1 MSDPAVIDWNRIIH
15 KNVRSK
21 DMQGAGNIVAIDGDS
36 VIISTQ
42 GAQHQYKIPKS
53 HVERY
58 NGAEVF
64 LDLAVSDMSSF
75 NSDNDN
81 NIKAQTHS
89 KEAGTPFSAESSLP
103 PVTITKT
110 SSQTPM
116 IQGQEIQ
123 SKKEEGKEA
132 SEVSK
137 QQYIK
142 KEKVLA
148 NGIKQESAKVPI
160 PSVATKTIATTTTN
174 ITSSKTR
181 SYNNNKPEKTQQGA
195 ITNTAGLPG
204 QRINNDTTQKEQG
217 LGKKEET
224 ISSIREGG
232 PVKSEVTIRP
242 TQSITTTANKTSTL
256 SSKPT
261 TETQSKNN
269 MPAPPPSS
277 SLTTKTLAEPP
288 EKILSEEAEEV
299 AVQKAVTRAETE
311 ASPSMT
317 DDVKIQQ
324 QNRQKIENEVP
335 TTTTTSTIQRQENI
349 QPDVEVT
356 IKPPN
361 NIKFNPP
368 ISAENVSTAIEVGID
383 GSSAV
388 DDIRGPEEEEEEKE
402 QQYQNAF
409 HEEKIDNDNKYLINN
424 LTPFAIGIALWQQ
437 SMVYWLDIYN
447 EFATNAAQVTQY
459 WFNAFR
465 NTRIGTEQ
473 KNSETIKGE

>member
-1 MSDPAVIDWNRIIH
+1 MSDPAVIDWDRIIH

-21 DMQGAGNIVAIDGDS
+21 DLQGAGNIVAIDGDS

-53 HVERY
+53 RVEGY

-64 LDLAVSDMSSF
+64 LDIAVSDMSSF
-75 NSDNDN
+75 NTDNDN
-81 NIKAQTHS
+81 NLKAQTHS
-89 KEAGTPFSAESSLP
+89 KEAGTLSSAESSLP

-110 SSQTPM
+110 SSQRPM
-116 IQGQEIQ
+116 IQGQEVQ
-123 SKKEEGKEA
+123 SKREEGKQA

-137 QQYIK
+137 QQFIK

-148 NGIKQESAKVPI
+148 NGIKQELAKVPI
-160 PSVATKTIATTTTN
+160 PSVATKTIATTTTTTN
-174 ITSSKTR
+174 ITSSRTH

-195 ITNTAGLPG
+195 ITTTAGLPG
-204 QRINNDTTQKEQG
+204 QRVNNDTMQKEQG

-232 PVKSEVTIRP
+232 PVKSEVTVRP

-256 SSKPT
+256 SSKST
-261 TETQSKNN
+261 TETQNKNN
-269 MPAPPPSS
+269 MPAPPSS
-277 SLTTKTLAEPP
+277 FTTKTLAEPP

-299 AVQKAVTRAETE
+299 AVEKAVTRAETE
-311 ASPSMT
+311 ASSSMT
-317 DDVKIQQ
+317 DNAKIQQ
-324 QNRQKIENEVP
+324 QNQQKIENEVP
-335 TTTTTSTIQRQENI
+335 TTTSTIQRQENI
-349 QPDVEVT
+349 QPEVEVT

-361 NIKFNPP
+361 NIEFNPP

-383 GSSAV
+383 GSSAF
-388 DDIRGPEEEEEEKE
+388 DDIRGPEEEKEKE
-402 QQYQNAF
+402 QQQHQDAF
-409 HEEKIDNDNKYLINN
+409 HEEKIDNDNKYPINN

-437 SMVYWLDIYN
+437 SVVYWIDIYN
-447 EFATNAAQVTQY
+447 EFATNAAEVTQY

-473 KNSETIKGE
+473 KNSEKIKGE

>member
-1 MSDPAVIDWNRIIH
+1 MSDPAVIDWDRIIH

-21 DMQGAGNIVAIDGDS
+21 DMQGAGNVVAIDGDS

-53 HVERY
+53 HVEGY

-64 LDLAVSDMSSF
+64 LDIAVSDMSSF
-75 NSDNDN
+75 NTDNDN

-89 KEAGTPFSAESSLP
+89 KEAGMLSNAESSVLP
-103 PVTITKT
+103 VKITKT

-116 IQGQEIQ
+116 IQGQEVQ

-160 PSVATKTIATTTTN
+160 PSVATKTIVTTTTN
-174 ITSSKTR
+174 ITSSKTH

-195 ITNTAGLPG
+195 ITTTAGLPG
-204 QRINNDTTQKEQG
+204 QRVNNDTMQKEQG

-232 PVKSEVTIRP
+232 PVKSEVTVRP

-256 SSKPT
+256 PSKPT
-261 TETQSKNN
+261 TQTQSKNN

-288 EKILSEEAEEV
+288 EKILSEEAEEA
-299 AVQKAVTRAETE
+299 AVEKAVTRAETE
-311 ASPSMT
+311 ASSSMT

-324 QNRQKIENEVP
+324 QNRQEIENEVP
-335 TTTTTSTIQRQENI
+335 TTTSTIQRQENI
-349 QPDVEVT
+349 QPEVEVT

-361 NIKFNPP
+361 NIEFNPP

-388 DDIRGPEEEEEEKE
+388 DDIRGPEEKEKE
-402 QQYQNAF
+402 QQHQDAF
-409 HEEKIDNDNKYLINN
+409 HEEKIDNDNKYPINN

-437 SMVYWLDIYN
+437 SMVYWIDIYN

-473 KNSETIKGE
+473 KNSEKIKGE

>member
-1 MSDPAVIDWNRIIH
+1 MSDPAVIDWDRIIH

-21 DMQGAGNIVAIDGDS
+21 DMQGAGNVIAIDGDS

-53 HVERY
+53 HVEGY

-64 LDLAVSDMSSF
+64 LDIAVSDMSSF
-75 NSDNDN
+75 NTDNDN

-89 KEAGTPFSAESSLP
+89 KEAGTLSNAESSVLP
-103 PVTITKT
+103 VKITKT

-116 IQGQEIQ
+116 IQGQEVQ

-174 ITSSKTR
+174 ITSSKTH

-195 ITNTAGLPG
+195 ITTTAGLPG
-204 QRINNDTTQKEQG
+204 QRVINDTMQKEQG

-232 PVKSEVTIRP
+232 PVKSEVTVRP

-256 SSKPT
+256 PSKPT
-261 TETQSKNN
+261 TQTQSKNN

-288 EKILSEEAEEV
+288 EKILSEEAEEA
-299 AVQKAVTRAETE
+299 AVEKAVTRAGTE
-311 ASPSMT
+311 ESSSMT

-324 QNRQKIENEVP
+324 QNRQEIENEVP
-335 TTTTTSTIQRQENI
+335 TTTSTIQRQENI
-349 QPDVEVT
+349 QPEVEVT

-361 NIKFNPP
+361 NIEFNPP

-383 GSSAV
+383 GSSSAV
-388 DDIRGPEEEEEEKE
+388 DDIRGPEEEKEKE
-402 QQYQNAF
+402 QQHQDAF
-409 HEEKIDNDNKYLINN
+409 HEEKIDNDNKYPINN

-437 SMVYWLDIYN
+437 SMVYWIDIYN

-465 NTRIGTEQ
+465 NTRIGTE
-473 KNSETIKGE
+473 

>member
-53 HVERY
+53 HVEGY

-64 LDLAVSDMSSF
+64 LDIAVSDMSSF

-89 KEAGTPFSAESSLP
+89 KEAGTLFSAESSLP

-195 ITNTAGLPG
+195 ITTTAGLPG
-204 QRINNDTTQKEQG
+204 QRINNDITQKEQG

-269 MPAPPPSS
+269 MSAPPPAS

-324 QNRQKIENEVP
+324 QNRQKIENGVP
-335 TTTTTSTIQRQENI
+335 TTTSTIQRQENI

-388 DDIRGPEEEEEEKE
+388 DDIRGPEEEEEEE
-402 QQYQNAF
+402 EHQDAF

>member
-21 DMQGAGNIVAIDGDS
+21 DMQGAGNVVAIDGDS

-53 HVERY
+53 HVEGY

-64 LDLAVSDMSSF
+64 LDIAVSDMSSF
-75 NSDNDN
+75 NMDNDN

-89 KEAGTPFSAESSLP
+89 KEAGTLSSAESSLP

-110 SSQTPM
+110 SSQTRM

-137 QQYIK
+137 QQFIK

-174 ITSSKTR
+174 ITSSRTH

-195 ITNTAGLPG
+195 ITTTAGLPG
-204 QRINNDTTQKEQG
+204 QRVNNDTMQKEQG

-232 PVKSEVTIRP
+232 PVKSEVTVRP
-242 TQSITTTANKTSTL
+242 TQSITTTANKTSSL
-256 SSKPT
+256 STKPT

-269 MPAPPPSS
+269 MPAPPPS

-299 AVQKAVTRAETE
+299 VVEKAVTRAETE
-311 ASPSMT
+311 ASSSMT
-317 DDVKIQQ
+317 DNAKIQQ
-324 QNRQKIENEVP
+324 QNQQKIENEVP
-335 TTTTTSTIQRQENI
+335 TTTSTIQRQENI
-349 QPDVEVT
+349 QPEVEVT

-361 NIKFNPP
+361 NIEFNPP

-388 DDIRGPEEEEEEKE
+388 DDIRGPEEKEKE
-402 QQYQNAF
+402 QQHQDAF
-409 HEEKIDNDNKYLINN
+409 HEEKIDNDNKYPINN

-437 SMVYWLDIYN
+437 SMVCWIDIYN
-447 EFATNAAQVTQY
+447 EFATNAAEVTQY

-473 KNSETIKGE
+473 KNIEKIKGE

>member
-21 DMQGAGNIVAIDGDS
+21 DMQGAGNVVAIDGDS

-53 HVERY
+53 HVEGY

-64 LDLAVSDMSSF
+64 LDIAVSDMSSF
-75 NSDNDN
+75 NMDNDN

-89 KEAGTPFSAESSLP
+89 KEAGTLSSAESSLP

-110 SSQTPM
+110 SSQTRM

-137 QQYIK
+137 QQFIK

-148 NGIKQESAKVPI
+148 NEIKQESAKVPI

-174 ITSSKTR
+174 ITSSRTH

-195 ITNTAGLPG
+195 ITTTAGLPG
-204 QRINNDTTQKEQG
+204 QRVNNDTMQKEQG

-232 PVKSEVTIRP
+232 PVKSEVTVRP
-242 TQSITTTANKTSTL
+242 TQSITTTANKTSSL
-256 SSKPT
+256 STKPT

-269 MPAPPPSS
+269 MPAPPPS

-299 AVQKAVTRAETE
+299 AVEKAVTRAETE
-311 ASPSMT
+311 ASSSMT
-317 DDVKIQQ
+317 DNAKIQQ
-324 QNRQKIENEVP
+324 QNQQKIENEVP
-335 TTTTTSTIQRQENI
+335 TTTSTIQRQENI
-349 QPDVEVT
+349 QPEVEVT

-361 NIKFNPP
+361 NIEFNPP

-388 DDIRGPEEEEEEKE
+388 DDIRGPEEKEKE
-402 QQYQNAF
+402 QQHQDAF
-409 HEEKIDNDNKYLINN
+409 HEEKIDNDNKYPINN

-437 SMVYWLDIYN
+437 SMVCWIDIYN
-447 EFATNAAQVTQY
+447 EFATNAAEVTQY

-473 KNSETIKGE
+473 KNIEKIKGE

>member
-21 DMQGAGNIVAIDGDS
+21 DMQGAGNVVAIDGDS

-53 HVERY
+53 HVEGY

-64 LDLAVSDMSSF
+64 LDIAVSDMPSF
-75 NSDNDN
+75 NMDDDN

-89 KEAGTPFSAESSLP
+89 KEAGTLSSAESSLP

-148 NGIKQESAKVPI
+148 NEIKQESAKVPI

-174 ITSSKTR
+174 ITSSRTH

-195 ITNTAGLPG
+195 ITTTAGLPG
-204 QRINNDTTQKEQG
+204 QRVNNDTMQKEQG

-232 PVKSEVTIRP
+232 PVKSEVTVRP
-242 TQSITTTANKTSTL
+242 TQSITATANKTSTL
-256 SSKPT
+256 STKPT

-269 MPAPPPSS
+269 MSAPPPS

-299 AVQKAVTRAETE
+299 AVEKAVTRAETE
-311 ASPSMT
+311 ASSSMT
-317 DDVKIQQ
+317 DNAKIQQ
-324 QNRQKIENEVP
+324 QNQQKIENEVP
-335 TTTTTSTIQRQENI
+335 TTTSTIQRQENI
-349 QPDVEVT
+349 QPEVEVT

-361 NIKFNPP
+361 NIEFNPP
-368 ISAENVSTAIEVGID
+368 ISSENVSTAIEVGID

-388 DDIRGPEEEEEEKE
+388 DDIRGPEEKEKEKE
-402 QQYQNAF
+402 QQHQDAF
-409 HEEKIDNDNKYLINN
+409 HEEKTDNDNKYPINN

-437 SMVYWLDIYN
+437 SMVCWIDIYN
-447 EFATNAAQVTQY
+447 EFATNAAEVTQY

-473 KNSETIKGE
+473 KNSEKIKGE

>member
-21 DMQGAGNIVAIDGDS
+21 DMEGAGNVVAIDGDS

-53 HVERY
+53 HVEGY

-64 LDLAVSDMSSF
+64 LDIAVSDMSSF
-75 NSDNDN
+75 NMDNDN

-89 KEAGTPFSAESSLP
+89 KEAGTLSSAESSLP

-148 NGIKQESAKVPI
+148 NEIKQESAKVPI

-174 ITSSKTR
+174 ITSSRTH

-195 ITNTAGLPG
+195 ITTTAGLPG
-204 QRINNDTTQKEQG
+204 QRVNNDTMQKEQG

-232 PVKSEVTIRP
+232 LVKSEVTVRP
-242 TQSITTTANKTSTL
+242 TQSITATANKTSTL
-256 SSKPT
+256 STKPT

-269 MPAPPPSS
+269 MPAPPPS

-299 AVQKAVTRAETE
+299 AVEKAVTRAETE
-311 ASPSMT
+311 ASSSMT
-317 DDVKIQQ
+317 DNAKIQQ
-324 QNRQKIENEVP
+324 QNQQKIENEVP
-335 TTTTTSTIQRQENI
+335 TTTSTIQRQENI
-349 QPDVEVT
+349 QPEVEVT

-361 NIKFNPP
+361 NIEFNPP

-388 DDIRGPEEEEEEKE
+388 DDIRGPEEKEKE
-402 QQYQNAF
+402 QQHQDAF
-409 HEEKIDNDNKYLINN
+409 HEEKTDNDNKYPINN
-424 LTPFAIGIALWQQ
+424 VAPFAMGIALWQQ
-437 SMVYWLDIYN
+437 SMVCWIDIYN
-447 EFATNAAQVTQY
+447 EFATNAAEVTQY

-473 KNSETIKGE
+473 KNSEKIKGE

>member
-1 MSDPAVIDWNRIIH
+1 MSDPAVIDWDRIIH

-21 DMQGAGNIVAIDGDS
+21 DMQGAGNVVAIDGDS

-53 HVERY
+53 HVEGY

-64 LDLAVSDMSSF
+64 LDIAVSDMSSF
-75 NSDNDN
+75 NTDNDN
-81 NIKAQTHS
+81 NIKAQTNI
-89 KEAGTPFSAESSLP
+89 KEAGTLSNAESSVLP
-103 PVTITKT
+103 VKITKT

-116 IQGQEIQ
+116 IQGQEVQ

-148 NGIKQESAKVPI
+148 NGIIQESAKVPI
-160 PSVATKTIATTTTN
+160 PSVATKTIATTTTTN
-174 ITSSKTR
+174 ITSSKTH

-195 ITNTAGLPG
+195 ITTTAGLPG
-204 QRINNDTTQKEQG
+204 QRVINDTMQKEQG

-232 PVKSEVTIRP
+232 QVKSEVTVRP

-256 SSKPT
+256 PSKPT
-261 TETQSKNN
+261 TQTQSKNN

-288 EKILSEEAEEV
+288 EKILSEEAEEA
-299 AVQKAVTRAETE
+299 AVEKAVTRAETE
-311 ASPSMT
+311 ASSSMT

-324 QNRQKIENEVP
+324 QNRQEIENEVP
-335 TTTTTSTIQRQENI
+335 TTTSTIQRQENI
-349 QPDVEVT
+349 QPEVEVT

-361 NIKFNPP
+361 NIEFNPP

-383 GSSAV
+383 GSSSAV
-388 DDIRGPEEEEEEKE
+388 DDIRGPEEEKEKE
-402 QQYQNAF
+402 QQHQDAF
-409 HEEKIDNDNKYLINN
+409 HEEKIDNDNKYPINN
-424 LTPFAIGIALWQQ
+424 LTPFAI
-437 SMVYWLDIYN
+437 
-447 EFATNAAQVTQY
+447 
-459 WFNAFR
+459 
-465 NTRIGTEQ
+465 
-473 KNSETIKGE
+473 

>member
-1 MSDPAVIDWNRIIH
+1 MSDPAVIDWDRIIH

-21 DMQGAGNIVAIDGDS
+21 DMQGAGNVVAIDGDS

-53 HVERY
+53 HVEGY

-64 LDLAVSDMSSF
+64 LDIAVSDMSSF
-75 NSDNDN
+75 NTDNDN

-89 KEAGTPFSAESSLP
+89 KEAGTLSNAESSVLP
-103 PVTITKT
+103 VKITKT
-110 SSQTPM
+110 PSQTPM
-116 IQGQEIQ
+116 IQGQEVQ

-148 NGIKQESAKVPI
+148 NGIIQESAKVPI
-160 PSVATKTIATTTTN
+160 PSVATKTIATTTTTN
-174 ITSSKTR
+174 ITSSKTH

-195 ITNTAGLPG
+195 ITTTAGLPG
-204 QRINNDTTQKEQG
+204 QRVNNDTMQKEQG

-232 PVKSEVTIRP
+232 PVKSEVTVRP

-256 SSKPT
+256 PSKPT
-261 TETQSKNN
+261 TQTQSKNN
-269 MPAPPPSS
+269 MPAPPPS

-288 EKILSEEAEEV
+288 EKILSEEAEEA
-299 AVQKAVTRAETE
+299 AVEKAVTRAETE
-311 ASPSMT
+311 ESSSMT

-324 QNRQKIENEVP
+324 QNRQEIENEVP
-335 TTTTTSTIQRQENI
+335 TTTSTIQRQENI
-349 QPDVEVT
+349 QPEVEVT

-361 NIKFNPP
+361 NIEFNPP

-383 GSSAV
+383 GSSSAV
-388 DDIRGPEEEEEEKE
+388 DDIRGPEEEKEKE
-402 QQYQNAF
+402 QQHQDAF
-409 HEEKIDNDNKYLINN
+409 HEEKIDNDNKYPINN
-424 LTPFAIGIALWQQ
+424 LTPFAI
-437 SMVYWLDIYN
+437 
-447 EFATNAAQVTQY
+447 
-459 WFNAFR
+459 
-465 NTRIGTEQ
+465 
-473 KNSETIKGE
+473 

>member
-21 DMQGAGNIVAIDGDS
+21 DMQGAGNVVAIDGDS

-53 HVERY
+53 HVEGY

-64 LDLAVSDMSSF
+64 LDIAVSDMSSF
-75 NSDNDN
+75 NMDNDN

-89 KEAGTPFSAESSLP
+89 KEAGTLSSAESSLP

-110 SSQTPM
+110 SSQTRM

-137 QQYIK
+137 QQFIK

-174 ITSSKTR
+174 ITSSRTH

-195 ITNTAGLPG
+195 ITTTAGLPG
-204 QRINNDTTQKEQG
+204 QRVNNDTMQKEQG

-232 PVKSEVTIRP
+232 PVKSEVTVRP
-242 TQSITTTANKTSTL
+242 TQSITTTANKTSSL
-256 SSKPT
+256 STKPT

-277 SLTTKTLAEPP
+277 LTTKTLAEPP
-288 EKILSEEAEEV
+288 EKILSEESEEV
-299 AVQKAVTRAETE
+299 AVEKAVTRAETE
-311 ASPSMT
+311 ASSSMT
-317 DDVKIQQ
+317 DNAKIQQ
-324 QNRQKIENEVP
+324 QNQQKIENEVP
-335 TTTTTSTIQRQENI
+335 TTTSTIQRQENI
-349 QPDVEVT
+349 QPEVEVT

-361 NIKFNPP
+361 NIEFNPP

-388 DDIRGPEEEEEEKE
+388 DDIRGPEEKEKE
-402 QQYQNAF
+402 QQHQDAF
-409 HEEKIDNDNKYLINN
+409 HEEKIDNDNKYPINN

-437 SMVYWLDIYN
+437 SMVCWIDIYN
-447 EFATNAAQVTQY
+447 EFATNAAEVTQY

-473 KNSETIKGE
+473 KNIEKIKGE

>member
-1 MSDPAVIDWNRIIH
+1 MSDPAVIDWDRIIH

-21 DMQGAGNIVAIDGDS
+21 DMQGAGNVVAIDGDS

-53 HVERY
+53 HVEGY

-64 LDLAVSDMSSF
+64 LDIAVSDMSSF
-75 NSDNDN
+75 NTDNDN
-81 NIKAQTHS
+81 NIKAQTNI
-89 KEAGTPFSAESSLP
+89 KEAGTLSNAESSVLP
-103 PVTITKT
+103 VKITKT

-116 IQGQEIQ
+116 IQGQEVQ

-160 PSVATKTIATTTTN
+160 PSVATKTIATTTTTN
-174 ITSSKTR
+174 ITSSKTH

-195 ITNTAGLPG
+195 ITTTAGLPG
-204 QRINNDTTQKEQG
+204 QRVINDTMQKEQG

-232 PVKSEVTIRP
+232 PVKSEVTVRP

-256 SSKPT
+256 PSKPT
-261 TETQSKNN
+261 TQTQSKNN

-288 EKILSEEAEEV
+288 EKILSEEAEEA
-299 AVQKAVTRAETE
+299 AVEKAVTRAETE
-311 ASPSMT
+311 ESSSMT

-324 QNRQKIENEVP
+324 QNRQEIENEVP
-335 TTTTTSTIQRQENI
+335 TTTSTIQRQENI
-349 QPDVEVT
+349 QPEVEVT

-361 NIKFNPP
+361 NIEFNPP

-383 GSSAV
+383 GSSSAV
-388 DDIRGPEEEEEEKE
+388 DDIRGPEEEKEKE
-402 QQYQNAF
+402 QQHQDAF
-409 HEEKIDNDNKYLINN
+409 HEEKIDNDNKYPINN

-437 SMVYWLDIYN
+437 SMVYWIDIYN

-465 NTRIGTEQ
+465 NTRIGTE
-473 KNSETIKGE
+473 

>member
-1 MSDPAVIDWNRIIH
+1 MSDPAVIDWDRIIH

-21 DMQGAGNIVAIDGDS
+21 DMQGAGNVIAIDGDS

-53 HVERY
+53 HVEGY

-64 LDLAVSDMSSF
+64 LDIAVSDMSSF
-75 NSDNDN
+75 NTDNDN

-89 KEAGTPFSAESSLP
+89 KEAGTLSNAESSVLP
-103 PVTITKT
+103 VKITKT

-116 IQGQEIQ
+116 IQGQEVQ

-174 ITSSKTR
+174 ITSSKTH

-195 ITNTAGLPG
+195 ITTTAGLPG
-204 QRINNDTTQKEQG
+204 QRVNNDTMQKEQG
-217 LGKKEET
+217 LGKKEEA
-224 ISSIREGG
+224 ISSIRVGG
-232 PVKSEVTIRP
+232 PVKSEVTVRP

-256 SSKPT
+256 PSKPT
-261 TETQSKNN
+261 IQTQSKNN
-269 MPAPPPSS
+269 MPAPPPS

-288 EKILSEEAEEV
+288 EKILSEEAEEA
-299 AVQKAVTRAETE
+299 AVEKAVTRAGTE
-311 ASPSMT
+311 ESSSMT

-324 QNRQKIENEVP
+324 QNRQEIENEVP
-335 TTTTTSTIQRQENI
+335 TTTSTIQRQENI
-349 QPDVEVT
+349 QPEVEVT

-361 NIKFNPP
+361 NIEFNPP

-383 GSSAV
+383 GSSSAV
-388 DDIRGPEEEEEEKE
+388 DDIRGPEEEKEKE
-402 QQYQNAF
+402 QQHQDAF
-409 HEEKIDNDNKYLINN
+409 HEEKID
-424 LTPFAIGIALWQQ
+424 
-437 SMVYWLDIYN
+437 
-447 EFATNAAQVTQY
+447 
-459 WFNAFR
+459 
-465 NTRIGTEQ
+465 
-473 KNSETIKGE
+473 

>member
-1 MSDPAVIDWNRIIH
+1 MSNPAVIDWDRIIH

-21 DMQGAGNIVAIDGDS
+21 DMQGAGNVVAIDGDS

-53 HVERY
+53 HVEGY

-64 LDLAVSDMSSF
+64 LDIAVSDMSSF
-75 NSDNDN
+75 NTDNDN

-89 KEAGTPFSAESSLP
+89 KEAGTLSNAESSVLP
-103 PVTITKT
+103 VKITKT

-116 IQGQEIQ
+116 IQGQEVQ

-174 ITSSKTR
+174 ITSSKTH

-195 ITNTAGLPG
+195 ITTTAGLPG
-204 QRINNDTTQKEQG
+204 QRVNNDTMQKEQG

-242 TQSITTTANKTSTL
+242 KQSITTTANKTSTL
-256 SSKPT
+256 PSKPT
-261 TETQSKNN
+261 TQTQSKNN
-269 MPAPPPSS
+269 MPAPPSS

-311 ASPSMT
+311 ESSSMT

-324 QNRQKIENEVP
+324 QNRQEIENEVP
-335 TTTTTSTIQRQENI
+335 TTTSTIQRQENI
-349 QPDVEVT
+349 QPEVEVT

-361 NIKFNPP
+361 NIEFNPP

-383 GSSAV
+383 GSSSAI
-388 DDIRGPEEEEEEKE
+388 DDIRGPEEKEKE
-402 QQYQNAF
+402 QQHQDAF
-409 HEEKIDNDNKYLINN
+409 HEEKIDNDNKYPINN

-437 SMVYWLDIYN
+437 SMVYWIDIYN

-473 KNSETIKGE
+473 KNSEKIKGE

>member
-15 KNVRSK
+15 KNVKSK
-21 DMQGAGNIVAIDGDS
+21 DMQGAGNVVAIDGDS

-53 HVERY
+53 HVEGY

-64 LDLAVSDMSSF
+64 LDIAVSDMSSF
-75 NSDNDN
+75 NMDNDN

-89 KEAGTPFSAESSLP
+89 KEAGTLSSAESSLP

-148 NGIKQESAKVPI
+148 NEIKQESAKVPI

-174 ITSSKTR
+174 ITSSRTH

-195 ITNTAGLPG
+195 ITTTVGLPG
-204 QRINNDTTQKEQG
+204 QRVNNDTMQKEQG

-232 PVKSEVTIRP
+232 PVKSEVTVRP

-256 SSKPT
+256 STKPT

-269 MPAPPPSS
+269 MPAPLPS
-277 SLTTKTLAEPP
+277 SLTTKTFAEPP

-299 AVQKAVTRAETE
+299 AVEKAVTRAETE
-311 ASPSMT
+311 ASSSMT
-317 DDVKIQQ
+317 DNAKIQQ
-324 QNRQKIENEVP
+324 QNQQKIENEVP

-349 QPDVEVT
+349 QPEVEVT

-361 NIKFNPP
+361 NIEFNPP
-368 ISAENVSTAIEVGID
+368 ISSENVSTAIEVGID

-388 DDIRGPEEEEEEKE
+388 DDIRGPEEKEK
-402 QQYQNAF
+402 
-409 HEEKIDNDNKYLINN
+409 KRTTTSRCI
-424 LTPFAIGIALWQQ
+424 P
-437 SMVYWLDIYN
+437 
-447 EFATNAAQVTQY
+447 
-459 WFNAFR
+459 
-465 NTRIGTEQ
+465 
-473 KNSETIKGE
+473 

>member
-21 DMQGAGNIVAIDGDS
+21 DMQGAGNVVAIDGDS

-53 HVERY
+53 HVEGY

-64 LDLAVSDMSSF
+64 LDIAVSDMSSF
-75 NSDNDN
+75 NMDNDN

-89 KEAGTPFSAESSLP
+89 KEAGTLSSAESSLP

-110 SSQTPM
+110 SSQTRM

-137 QQYIK
+137 QQFIK

-174 ITSSKTR
+174 ITSSRTH

-195 ITNTAGLPG
+195 ITTTAGLPG
-204 QRINNDTTQKEQG
+204 QRVNNDIMQKEQG

-232 PVKSEVTIRP
+232 PVKSEVTVRP
-242 TQSITTTANKTSTL
+242 TQSITTTANKTSSL
-256 SSKPT
+256 STKPT

-269 MPAPPPSS
+269 MPAPPPS

-299 AVQKAVTRAETE
+299 AVEKAVTRAETE
-311 ASPSMT
+311 ASSSMT
-317 DDVKIQQ
+317 DNAKIQQ
-324 QNRQKIENEVP
+324 QNQQKIENEVP
-335 TTTTTSTIQRQENI
+335 TTTSTIQRQENI
-349 QPDVEVT
+349 QPEVEVT

-361 NIKFNPP
+361 NIEFNPP

-388 DDIRGPEEEEEEKE
+388 DDIRGPEEKEKE
-402 QQYQNAF
+402 QQHQDAF
-409 HEEKIDNDNKYLINN
+409 HEEKIDNDNKYPINN

-437 SMVYWLDIYN
+437 SMVCWIDIYN
-447 EFATNAAQVTQY
+447 EFATNAAEVTQY

-473 KNSETIKGE
+473 KNIEKIKGE

>member
-1 MSDPAVIDWNRIIH
+1 
-15 KNVRSK
+15 
-21 DMQGAGNIVAIDGDS
+21 
-36 VIISTQ
+36 
-42 GAQHQYKIPKS
+42 
-53 HVERY
+53 
-58 NGAEVF
+58 
-64 LDLAVSDMSSF
+64 
-75 NSDNDN
+75 
-81 NIKAQTHS
+81 
-89 KEAGTPFSAESSLP
+89 
-103 PVTITKT
+103 
-110 SSQTPM
+110 M
-116 IQGQEIQ
+116 IQGQEVQ

-174 ITSSKTR
+174 ITSSKTH
-181 SYNNNKPEKTQQGA
+181 SYNNNKPEKTQLGA
-195 ITNTAGLPG
+195 ITTTAGLPG
-204 QRINNDTTQKEQG
+204 QRLNNDTTQKEQG

-232 PVKSEVTIRP
+232 PVKSEVTVRP

-256 SSKPT
+256 PSKPT
-261 TETQSKNN
+261 TQTQSKNN
-269 MPAPPPSS
+269 MPAPPPS

-288 EKILSEEAEEV
+288 EKILSEEAEEA
-299 AVQKAVTRAETE
+299 AVEKAVTRAETE
-311 ASPSMT
+311 ASSSMT

-324 QNRQKIENEVP
+324 QNRQEIENEVP
-335 TTTTTSTIQRQENI
+335 TTTSTIQRQENI
-349 QPDVEVT
+349 QPEVEVT

-361 NIKFNPP
+361 NIEFNPP

-383 GSSAV
+383 GSSSAI
-388 DDIRGPEEEEEEKE
+388 DDIRGPEEKEKE
-402 QQYQNAF
+402 QQHQDAF
-409 HEEKIDNDNKYLINN
+409 HEEKIDNDNKYPINN

-437 SMVYWLDIYN
+437 SMVYWIDIYN

-473 KNSETIKGE
+473 KNSEKIKGE

>member
-1 MSDPAVIDWNRIIH
+1 MSDPAVIDWDRIIH

-21 DMQGAGNIVAIDGDS
+21 DMQGAGNVVAIDGDS

-53 HVERY
+53 HVEGY

-64 LDLAVSDMSSF
+64 LDIAVSDMSSF
-75 NSDNDN
+75 NTDNDN
-81 NIKAQTHS
+81 NIKAQTNI
-89 KEAGTPFSAESSLP
+89 KEAGTLSNAESSVLP
-103 PVTITKT
+103 VKITKT

-116 IQGQEIQ
+116 IQGQEVQ

-148 NGIKQESAKVPI
+148 NGIIQESAKVPI
-160 PSVATKTIATTTTN
+160 PSVATKTIATTTTTN
-174 ITSSKTR
+174 ITSSKTH

-195 ITNTAGLPG
+195 ITTTAGLPG
-204 QRINNDTTQKEQG
+204 QRVNNDSMQKEQG

-232 PVKSEVTIRP
+232 PVKSEVTVRP

-256 SSKPT
+256 PSKPT
-261 TETQSKNN
+261 TQTQSKNN
-269 MPAPPPSS
+269 MPAPPPS

-288 EKILSEEAEEV
+288 EKILSEEAEEA
-299 AVQKAVTRAETE
+299 AVEKAVTRAGTE
-311 ASPSMT
+311 ESSSMT

-324 QNRQKIENEVP
+324 QNRQEIENEVP
-335 TTTTTSTIQRQENI
+335 TTTSTIQRQENI
-349 QPDVEVT
+349 QPEVEVT

-361 NIKFNPP
+361 NIEFNPP

-383 GSSAV
+383 GSSSAI
-388 DDIRGPEEEEEEKE
+388 DDIRGPEEKEKE
-402 QQYQNAF
+402 QQHQDAF
-409 HEEKIDNDNKYLINN
+409 HEEKIDNDNKYPINN

-437 SMVYWLDIYN
+437 SMVYWIDIYN

-473 KNSETIKGE
+473 KNSEKIKGE

>member
-1 MSDPAVIDWNRIIH
+1 MSDPAVIDWDRIIH

-21 DMQGAGNIVAIDGDS
+21 DMQGAGNVVAIDGDS

-53 HVERY
+53 HVEGY

-64 LDLAVSDMSSF
+64 LDIAVSDMSSF
-75 NSDNDN
+75 NTDNDN

-89 KEAGTPFSAESSLP
+89 KEAGTLSSAESSVLP
-103 PVTITKT
+103 VKITKT

-116 IQGQEIQ
+116 IQGQEVQ

-174 ITSSKTR
+174 ITSSKTH

-195 ITNTAGLPG
+195 ITTTAGLPG
-204 QRINNDTTQKEQG
+204 QRVNNDTMQKEQG
-217 LGKKEET
+217 LGKKEEA

-232 PVKSEVTIRP
+232 PVKSEVTVRP

-256 SSKPT
+256 PSKPT
-261 TETQSKNN
+261 TQTQSKNN
-269 MPAPPPSS
+269 MPAPPS

-288 EKILSEEAEEV
+288 EKILSEEAEGV
-299 AVQKAVTRAETE
+299 AVTRAETE
-311 ASPSMT
+311 ASSSMT

-324 QNRQKIENEVP
+324 QNRQEIENEVP
-335 TTTTTSTIQRQENI
+335 TTTSTIQRQENI
-349 QPDVEVT
+349 QPEVEVT

-361 NIKFNPP
+361 NIEFNPP

-383 GSSAV
+383 GSSSAV
-388 DDIRGPEEEEEEKE
+388 DDIRGPEEEKEKE
-402 QQYQNAF
+402 QQHQDAF
-409 HEEKIDNDNKYLINN
+409 HEEKIDNDNKYPINN

-437 SMVYWLDIYN
+437 SMVYWIDIYN

-473 KNSETIKGE
+473 KNSEKIKGE

>member
-21 DMQGAGNIVAIDGDS
+21 DMQGAGNVVAIDGDS

-53 HVERY
+53 HVEGY

-64 LDLAVSDMSSF
+64 LDIAVSDMSSF
-75 NSDNDN
+75 NMDNDN

-89 KEAGTPFSAESSLP
+89 KEAGTLSSAESSLP

-110 SSQTPM
+110 SSQTRM

-137 QQYIK
+137 QQFIK

-174 ITSSKTR
+174 ITSSRTH

-195 ITNTAGLPG
+195 ITTTAGLPG
-204 QRINNDTTQKEQG
+204 QRVNNDTMQKEQG

-232 PVKSEVTIRP
+232 PVKSEVTVRP
-242 TQSITTTANKTSTL
+242 TQSITTTANKTSSL
-256 SSKPT
+256 STKPT

-269 MPAPPPSS
+269 MPAPPPS

-299 AVQKAVTRAETE
+299 AVEKAVTRAETE
-311 ASPSMT
+311 ASSSMT
-317 DDVKIQQ
+317 DNAKIQQ
-324 QNRQKIENEVP
+324 QNQQKIENEVP
-335 TTTTTSTIQRQENI
+335 TTTSTIQRQENI
-349 QPDVEVT
+349 QPEVEVT

-361 NIKFNPP
+361 NIEFNPP

-388 DDIRGPEEEEEEKE
+388 DDIRGPEEKEKE
-402 QQYQNAF
+402 QQHQDAF
-409 HEEKIDNDNKYLINN
+409 HEEKIDNDNKYPINN

-437 SMVYWLDIYN
+437 SMVCWIDIYN
-447 EFATNAAQVTQY
+447 EFATNAAEVTQY

-473 KNSETIKGE
+473 KNIEKIKGE

>member
-1 MSDPAVIDWNRIIH
+1 MSDPAVIDWDRIIH

-21 DMQGAGNIVAIDGDS
+21 DMQGAGNVVAIDGDS

-53 HVERY
+53 HVEGY

-64 LDLAVSDMSSF
+64 LDIAVSDMSSF
-75 NSDNDN
+75 NTDNDN

-89 KEAGTPFSAESSLP
+89 KEAGTLSNAESSVLP
-103 PVTITKT
+103 VKITKT

-116 IQGQEIQ
+116 IQGQEVQ

-148 NGIKQESAKVPI
+148 NGIKQESAKAPI

-174 ITSSKTR
+174 ITSSKTH

-195 ITNTAGLPG
+195 ITTTAGLPG
-204 QRINNDTTQKEQG
+204 QRVNNDTMQKEQG

-232 PVKSEVTIRP
+232 PVKSEVTVRP

-256 SSKPT
+256 PSKPT
-261 TETQSKNN
+261 TQTQSKNN
-269 MPAPPPSS
+269 MPAPPPSSS

-288 EKILSEEAEEV
+288 EKILSEEAEEA
-299 AVQKAVTRAETE
+299 AVEKAVTRAETE
-311 ASPSMT
+311 ASSSMT

-324 QNRQKIENEVP
+324 QNRQEIENEVP
-335 TTTTTSTIQRQENI
+335 TTTSTIQRQENI
-349 QPDVEVT
+349 QPEVEVT

-361 NIKFNPP
+361 NIEFNPP
-368 ISAENVSTAIEVGID
+368 ISAENISTAMETGLS

-388 DDIRGPEEEEEEKE
+388 DDISESKQQEESQRPQSLHEEEKIG
-402 QQYQNAF
+402 QN
-409 HEEKIDNDNKYLINN
+409 NKDLLSNLI
-424 LTPFAIGIALWQQ
+424 PFTTGFALWQL
-437 SMVYWLDIYN
+437 SEIYWIDMYN
-447 EFATNAAQVTQY
+447 EFVIDSAKLTEY
-459 WFNAFR
+459 WFNAFVNPSTKR
-465 NTRIGTEQ
+465 EE
-473 KNSETIKGE
+473 KNDEK

>member
-21 DMQGAGNIVAIDGDS
+21 DMQGAGNVVAIDGDS

-53 HVERY
+53 HVEGY

-64 LDLAVSDMSSF
+64 LDIAVSDMSSF
-75 NSDNDN
+75 NMDNDN

-89 KEAGTPFSAESSLP
+89 KEAGTLSSAESSLP

-174 ITSSKTR
+174 ITSSKTH

-195 ITNTAGLPG
+195 ITTTAGLPG
-204 QRINNDTTQKEQG
+204 QRVNNDTMQKEQG

-232 PVKSEVTIRP
+232 PVKSEVTVRP
-242 TQSITTTANKTSTL
+242 MQSITTTANKTSTL
-256 SSKPT
+256 STKPT

-269 MPAPPPSS
+269 MPAPPPPSS

-299 AVQKAVTRAETE
+299 AVEKAVTRAETE
-311 ASPSMT
+311 ASSSMT

-335 TTTTTSTIQRQENI
+335 TTTSTIQRQENI
-349 QPDVEVT
+349 QPEVEVT

-361 NIKFNPP
+361 NIEFNPP

-388 DDIRGPEEEEEEKE
+388 DDIRGPEEEKEKE
-402 QQYQNAF
+402 QQHQDAF
-409 HEEKIDNDNKYLINN
+409 HEEKIDNDNKYPINN

-437 SMVYWLDIYN
+437 SMVCWIDIYN
-447 EFATNAAQVTQY
+447 EFATNAAEVTQY

-473 KNSETIKGE
+473 KNIEKIKGE

>member
-21 DMQGAGNIVAIDGDS
+21 DMQGAGNVVAIDGDS

-53 HVERY
+53 HVEGY

-64 LDLAVSDMSSF
+64 LDIAVSDMSSF
-75 NSDNDN
+75 NMDNDN

-89 KEAGTPFSAESSLP
+89 KEAGTLSSAESSLP

-110 SSQTPM
+110 SSQTRM

-137 QQYIK
+137 QQFIK

-148 NGIKQESAKVPI
+148 NEIKQESAKVPI

-174 ITSSKTR
+174 ITSSRTH

-195 ITNTAGLPG
+195 ITTTAGLPG
-204 QRINNDTTQKEQG
+204 QRVNNDTMQKEQG

-232 PVKSEVTIRP
+232 PVKSEVTVRP
-242 TQSITTTANKTSTL
+242 TQSITTTANKTSSL
-256 SSKPT
+256 STKPT

-277 SLTTKTLAEPP
+277 LTTKTLAEPP
-288 EKILSEEAEEV
+288 EKILSEESEEV
-299 AVQKAVTRAETE
+299 AVEKAVTRAETE
-311 ASPSMT
+311 ASSSMT
-317 DDVKIQQ
+317 DNAKIQQ
-324 QNRQKIENEVP
+324 QNQQKIENEVP
-335 TTTTTSTIQRQENI
+335 TTTSTIQRQENI
-349 QPDVEVT
+349 QPEVEVT

-361 NIKFNPP
+361 NIEFNPP

-388 DDIRGPEEEEEEKE
+388 DDIRGPEEKEKE
-402 QQYQNAF
+402 QQHQDAF
-409 HEEKIDNDNKYLINN
+409 HEEKIDNDNKYPINN

-437 SMVYWLDIYN
+437 SMVCWIDIYN
-447 EFATNAAQVTQY
+447 EFATNAAEVTQY

-473 KNSETIKGE
+473 KNIEKIKGE